1 MIELLWWQA
10 FGGNDYHKGRG
21 SLSKKGV
28 YQRREFIKE
37 GILYKKRIN
46 NEGI

>member
-10 FGGNDYHKGRG
+10 FGGNDYHKRGG

-28 YQRREFIKE
+28 IKE
-37 GILYKKRIN
+37 GILYKKRIK